1 MNLRQSASIL
11 GNNEPENARGEGTVT
26 TVGVR
31 CTVYDAVEVAI
42 AISVQ
47 AELRVS
53 AST

>member
-1 MNLRQSASIL
+1 L
-11 GNNEPENARGEGTVT
+11 GYLIEMTRFTHSARGEGTVT